1 MTKQYRFAHTDSVYT
16 HQPDDP
22 RAVVLQ
28 TDGLQPDERGI
39 YDVTERL
46 QALLDSVKQQD
57 RRGVVLIPEGVYSVS
72 QTIYLP
78 RAVRM
83 IGFGKKTSQFRIEK
97 GHFRFPGS
105 PPGRQGGGCVYVLV
119 HR

>member
-22 RAVVLQ
+22 RAAVLQ

-46 QALLDSVKQQD
+46 QTLSVK
-57 RRGVVLIPEGVYSVS
+57 E
-72 QTIYLP
+72 
-78 RAVRM
+78 
-83 IGFGKKTSQFRIEK
+83 
-97 GHFRFPGS
+97 
-105 PPGRQGGGCVYVLV
+105 
-119 HR
+119 

>member
-46 QALLDSVKQQD
+46 PGA
-57 RRGVVLIPEGVYSVS
+57 
-72 QTIYLP
+72 
-78 RAVRM
+78 
-83 IGFGKKTSQFRIEK
+83 FGQ
-97 GHFRFPGS
+97 
-105 PPGRQGGGCVYVLV
+105 C
-119 HR
+119 

>member
-22 RAVVLQ
+22 RAAVLQ

-46 QALLDSVKQQD
+46 QTLLDSVKQQD
-57 RRGVVLIPEGVYSVS
+57 RRGIVLIPEGVYSVS

-78 RAVRM
+78 GLYM
-83 IGFGKKTSQFRIEK
+83 IGFGKKRPKFVLKRTLPVSR
-97 GHFRFPGS
+97 R
-105 PPGRQGGGCVYVLV
+105 PPGRQRGGCVYVLV

>member
-46 QALLDSVKQQD
+46 QALLDSVKQQ
-57 RRGVVLIPEGVYSVS
+57 GQEGHRTY
-72 QTIYLP
+72 P
-78 RAVRM
+78 R
-83 IGFGKKTSQFRIEK
+83 
-97 GHFRFPGS
+97 
-105 PPGRQGGGCVYVLV
+105 GCVQC
-119 HR
+119 